1 MAELLGVGD
10 GVTALAVEPELYAPG
25 PLGLA
30 LPEVGPT
37 EGAPLVGL
45 ELGPQPPPLR
55 VSVTVTVV
63 SEQVAGAVTVV
74 GKGDPGAVTVSVV
87 GAPGAV
93 LTEVIVT
100 VLSGEIGP
108 TGVQL
113 LTVAVTTAVAVM
125 VAVAVIGLVSV
136 AVAVVTTVEP
146 GAVRTLVM
154 VTSTVETW

>member
-1 MAELLGVGD
+1 M
-10 GVTALAVEPELYAPG
+10 P
-25 PLGLA
+25 
-30 LPEVGPT
+30 
-37 EGAPLVGL
+37 
-45 ELGPQPPPLR
+45 

-63 SEQVAGAVTVV
+63 AEQVAGAVTVV

-87 GAPGAV
+87 GAPEAV
-93 LTEVIVT
+93 LTEVMVT

-113 LTVAVTTAVAVM
+113 LTVVVRTVVAVM
-125 VAVAVIGLVSV
+125 VAVAVRGFVSV

-146 GAVRTLVM
+146 GAVRTLVI